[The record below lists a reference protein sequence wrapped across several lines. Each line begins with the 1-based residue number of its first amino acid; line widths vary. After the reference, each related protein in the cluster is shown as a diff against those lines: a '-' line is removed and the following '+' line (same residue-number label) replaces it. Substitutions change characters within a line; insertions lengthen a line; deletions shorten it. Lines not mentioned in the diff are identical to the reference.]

1 MLFWMT
7 QRLVSFN
14 LQGNGTGLFNIK
26 DTFTENFQLQI
37 SVLHQGLCVS
47 KAGLSSLNDGWAK
60 YKEKGPDV
68 SDSNQ
73 NVKNTCNSKLMFTEF
88 KDLFIK
94 IV

>member
-1 MLFWMT
+1 ML
-7 QRLVSFN
+7 
-14 LQGNGTGLFNIK
+14 
-26 DTFTENFQLQI
+26 
-37 SVLHQGLCVS
+37 LCFS